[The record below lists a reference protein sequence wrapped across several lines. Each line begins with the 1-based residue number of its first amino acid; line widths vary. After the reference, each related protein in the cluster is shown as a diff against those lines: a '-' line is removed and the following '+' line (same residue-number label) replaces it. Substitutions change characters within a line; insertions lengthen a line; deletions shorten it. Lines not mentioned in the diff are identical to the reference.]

1 MKTSAVVTSVLAAA
15 GSATAAASP
24 FRLLALSKGASFDG
38 EFVRGT
44 DGRFLLGAKQ
54 TNTTCGTNTAP
65 TFTNSN
71 GTITTYG
78 NGMVA
83 DQMGKL
89 PTTSSPNLLLYI
101 DISGAAGGIL
111 SYKNYPYKLTADDSN
126 VGFSQSSTGDVQHL
140 LYRKSTWLA
149 CERDGEKGTYSV
161 YAEAAKETGKQQ
173 CIPFEI
179 ATQEVDRPQV
189 CQMT

>member
-44 DGRFLLGAKQ
+44 EGQFLLGAKQ

-65 TFTNSN
+65 TFTNIN

-83 DQMGKL
+83 DQMV
-89 PTTSSPNLLLYI
+89 YV

-111 SYKNYPYKLTADDSN
+111 SYKNYPYKLTADDSI
-126 VGFSQSSTGDVQHL
+126 VGFTQTTTGDVQHL
-140 LYRKSTWLA
+140 LYKKSTWLA
-149 CERDGEKGTYSV
+149 CEKDSEKGVYSV
-161 YAEAAKETGKQQ
+161 YAEAAKDTNKQQ

-179 ATQEVDRPQV
+179 ATQKVEKPQI

>member
-1 MKTSAVVTSVLAAA
+1 MKTSAVVASVLAVA
-15 GSATAAASP
+15 GSAAAAATP

-44 DGRFLLGAKQ
+44 KGRFLLGAKQ

-65 TFTNSN
+65 TFVNTN

-83 DQMGKL
+83 DQMV
-89 PTTSSPNLLLYI
+89 YI
-101 DISGAAGGIL
+101 DNAGAAGGIL
-111 SYKNYPYKLTADDSN
+111 SYKNYPYKLTADDSII
-126 VGFSQSSTGDVQHL
+126 GFSQSTTDDVQHL
-140 LYRKSTWLA
+140 LYKKSTWLA
-149 CERDGEKGTYSV
+149 CPSEEDKVYSV
-161 YAEAAKETGKQQ
+161 YSEAAYAKETGKQE

-179 ATQEVDRPQV
+179 ATQETEKPQI